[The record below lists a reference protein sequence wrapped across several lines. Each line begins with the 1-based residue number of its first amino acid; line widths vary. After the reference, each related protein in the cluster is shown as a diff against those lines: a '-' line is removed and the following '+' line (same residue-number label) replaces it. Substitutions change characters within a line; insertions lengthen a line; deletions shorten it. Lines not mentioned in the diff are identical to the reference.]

1 MDPLDDVFAALRV
14 NHAVHARIEANGPWG
29 ISFACGETARFGL
42 VLAGQVWLKAEG
54 VEPPRLLE
62 AGDCYVLVQGRHY
75 VLSDQLGRPTRS
87 CLEVVKSKIGG
98 VVEIGSGKD
107 HENHGDHENRATVIT
122 GWFTFDEMS
131 ARPLMEL
138 MPALLLARLDGERVQ
153 ALEAMLKLLELETA
167 NGGLGSAGV
176 VSRLADILLM
186 QAVRAHACAKAQAN
200 EEEDSAGGWLSALAE
215 KRIGAA
221 LRAMHREPAQAWTV
235 EVLAAKAGMSR
246 SAFAARFKQKIGET
260 PLAYLAR
267 WRMFRAACLLRQSDK
282 SQGEIA
288 GLIGYETEAAFS
300 KAFKRSLGVAP
311 GAYRRGEGGMDLQ
324 AVLKPNAET
333 VAANGAGGDA
343 TSGAR
348 ERERVLAL
356 M

>member
-14 NHAVHARIEANGPWG
+14 NYAVHARIEANGPWG
-29 ISFACGETARFGL
+29 ISFACGGTARFGL

-75 VLSDQLGRPTRS
+75 ILSDQLGRPTRS
-87 CLEVVKSKIGG
+87 CLEVVKSRIGG
-98 VVEIGSGKD
+98 VVEIGSGG
-107 HENHGDHENRATVIT
+107 EGERRATVVT

-176 VSRLADILLM
+176 VGRLADILLM
-186 QAVRAHACAKAQAN
+186 QAVRAHAYAKAQAH
-200 EEEDSAGGWLSALAE
+200 EEQADEENDSAGGWLAALAE

-235 EVLAAKAGMSR
+235 EMLAAKAGMSR

-311 GAYRRGEGGMDLQ
+311 GAYRRGEGGMDLR
-324 AVLKPNAET
+324 AVLRPNTEAA
-333 VAANGAGGDA
+333 AANGAG
-343 TSGAR
+343 SGVQ

-356 M
+356 I